1 MAQNTTRFVD
11 TELLRIGY
19 LEDGPADG
27 WPVILVHGYPY
38 DVHAFDADAQILAAE
53 GARVLRPHVRGYGAT
68 RFLSDETRRNG
79 QQAARALDVVQFSS
93 ALELTRPILG
103 GFDWGGNACCVAAA
117 LWPEQVGGLISYAGY
132 DVIDVEQQ
140 KSPLGVS
147 LKRVCWYQHL
157 FQTERGRACLEKSRA
172 DIGRTLWREW
182 SPNWAFD
189 EATFARTATAF
200 DNPDFV
206 DVVISAYRFMHGN
219 ERGDPALQ
227 TLEDRLAKRP
237 PIAVPTVTIDGAA
250 DPLKPGGTADHAP
263 LFAGQYEH
271 RALPVG
277 HNVPQEAP
285 GEFAKAVLQ
294 VRSWQHG
301 GKADDAR

>member
-1 MAQNTTRFVD
+1 
-11 TELLRIGY
+11 
-19 LEDGPADG
+19 
-27 WPVILVHGYPY
+27 
-38 DVHAFDADAQILAAE
+38 
-53 GARVLRPHVRGYGAT
+53 
-68 RFLSDETRRNG
+68 
-79 QQAARALDVVQFSS
+79 
-93 ALELTRPILG
+93 
-103 GFDWGGNACCVAAA
+103 
-117 LWPEQVGGLISYAGY
+117 
-132 DVIDVEQQ
+132 
-140 KSPLGVS
+140 
-147 LKRVCWYQHL
+147 
-157 FQTERGRACLEKSRA
+157 
-172 DIGRTLWREW
+172 
-182 SPNWAFD
+182 
-189 EATFARTATAF
+189 
-200 DNPDFV
+200 
-206 DVVISAYRFMHGN
+206 MHGN